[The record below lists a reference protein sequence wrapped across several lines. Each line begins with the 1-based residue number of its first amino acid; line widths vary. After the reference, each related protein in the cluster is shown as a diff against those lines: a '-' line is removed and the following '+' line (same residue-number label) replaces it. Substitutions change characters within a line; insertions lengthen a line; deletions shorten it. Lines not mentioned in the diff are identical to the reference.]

1 MTETPGHN
9 SRALS
14 YRAPGIFQGTYV
26 SKESFEP
33 NGVFRSFTTAIL
45 LFCLFDSSRRNCVLW
60 DVRLADC
67 LKENTNITSMCL

>member
-33 NGVFRSFTTAIL
+33 NGVFRS
-45 LFCLFDSSRRNCVLW
+45 
-60 DVRLADC
+60 
-67 LKENTNITSMCL
+67 